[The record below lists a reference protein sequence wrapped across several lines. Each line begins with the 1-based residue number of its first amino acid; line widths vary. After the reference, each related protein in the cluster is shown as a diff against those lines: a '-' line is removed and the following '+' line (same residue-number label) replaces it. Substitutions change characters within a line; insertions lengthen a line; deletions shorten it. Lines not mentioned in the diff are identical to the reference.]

1 MTENDRINEELRN
14 YKLFKIQR
22 MNVKEQQFKTFTAE
36 LQHIRKFEILNYILC
51 TLHAVII
58 GLLVYQTISAL
69 WNVNY
74 LRNHLLEIL
83 LTLLGIVVF
92 GIFHLIVIVRYN
104 LKLKKYI
111 TETDNA
117 ARYFAQESE
126 ILKSNYEQYVDL
138 YLQNN
143 RRK

>member
-1 MTENDRINEELRN
+1 MTENDRINEDLRN

-22 MNVKEQQFKTFTAE
+22 MNVKEQQFKIFTSE
-36 LQHIRKFEILNYILC
+36 LQQIRKFEILNYILC
-51 TLHAVII
+51 TLHVVLI
-58 GLLVYQTISAL
+58 GLMVYQAICAL
-69 WNVNY
+69 MDHSY
-74 LRNHLLEIL
+74 LLAHLIEIL

-92 GIFHLIVIVRYN
+92 GIFHLVVIVRYN

-117 ARYFAQESE
+117 SRYFAQESE
-126 ILKSNYEQYVDL
+126 ILKSNYEQYVDV